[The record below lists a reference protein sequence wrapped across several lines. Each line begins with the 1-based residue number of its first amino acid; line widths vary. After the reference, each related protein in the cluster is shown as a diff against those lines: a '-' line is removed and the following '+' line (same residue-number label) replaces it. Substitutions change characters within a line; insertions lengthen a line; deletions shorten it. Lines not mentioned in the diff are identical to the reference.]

1 MSRTTTPARSET
13 LRAVDARTM
22 RTAIGC
28 TPVGIEQTE
37 AWEAF
42 ERTQCTS
49 FKGVFLIKQNPS
61 SQVQILRFPDNS
73 TFSTA
78 LNRLHPAYPS
88 DPRTSSP
95 KGQGVKTS

>member
-1 MSRTTTPARSET
+1 MCFPILLWREHHAKIFNSRLK
-13 LRAVDARTM
+13 LRLMLMFVLIAVLPDM
-22 RTAIGC
+22 L
-28 TPVGIEQTE
+28 V
-37 AWEAF
+37 
-42 ERTQCTS
+42 
-49 FKGVFLIKQNPS
+49 KGVFLIKQNPS